1 MEILVICYDV
11 CCHDNNLF
19 STICNFPCLLQ
30 VQVDCPRL
38 RWLEAGSPVWWV
50 PTSHAAGLLDRA
62 APPHGTNPGSRET
75 GQSDSGMRTAGT
87 LQTWNVRVKL
97 GSPHNQEASK
107 FSLEIKEWLSWC
119 NYQDVPYLGA
129 TTRMFLILVQL
140 PGCSLSWCNYQDVPY
155 LGATTRMFPLFLK
168 ISDAPRWR
176 ELTVECWLP
185 QTAWYVLLPETTCVV
200 SLDTM
205 DSTHWTP
212 VTAAAAHFILV
223 CRHWL
228 LIWWNLLESLTSIR
242 RHIPM

>member
-50 PTSHAAGLLDRA
+50 PTSHAAGLLDWA

-75 GQSDSGMRTAGT
+75 GQSADCWDSADLERQGKAWITTQPGSFKIFLGNQGM
-87 LQTWNVRVKL
+87 
-97 GSPHNQEASK
+97 
-107 FSLEIKEWLSWC
+107 I
-119 NYQDVPYLGA
+119 
-129 TTRMFLILVQL
+129 ILVQL

-168 ISDAPRWR
+168 ISHAPRWR

-205 DSTHWTP
+205 DSIHWTP

-223 CRHWL
+223 CLHWL
-228 LIWWNLLESLTSIR
+228 LIWWNLLESLTSSR